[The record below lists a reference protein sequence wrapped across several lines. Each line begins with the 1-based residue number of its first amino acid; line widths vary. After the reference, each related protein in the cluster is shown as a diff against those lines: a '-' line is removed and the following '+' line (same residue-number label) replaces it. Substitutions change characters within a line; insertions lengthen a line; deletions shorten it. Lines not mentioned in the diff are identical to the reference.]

1 MIVIAGYGYVGKAI
15 DEALSQHEHVEI
27 VDPAVNDNR
36 VCTFGVDA
44 ESVIIAVSTPEAPDG
59 SCYMQNVYDVLD
71 DCPQVPILLKSTISI
86 DGWKELKLRYP
97 NKEITFSPEFL
108 RAITATEDFANQPCV
123 FLGGGNI
130 DYWQSFF
137 VNILGK
143 VSTVS
148 TPEELILAKY
158 FRNSFLATKVTFFNQ
173 MYDLCD
179 QLDIDYEQVKSVV
192 TADNRIGHSH
202 SEVTKERGYGGHCLP
217 KDTQALVQSALHNG
231 CSLSLLR
238 EVIRYNKKIQK
249 SSEHE

>member
-1 MIVIAGYGYVGKAI
+1 
-15 DEALSQHEHVEI
+15 
-27 VDPAVNDNR
+27 
-36 VCTFGVDA
+36 
-44 ESVIIAVSTPEAPDG
+44 
-59 SCYMQNVYDVLD
+59 MQNVYDVIE

-97 NKEITFSPEFL
+97 DREITFSPEFL
-108 RAITATEDFANQPCV
+108 RASTATEDFANLTCV
-123 FLGGGNI
+123 FLGGGNT

-137 VNILGK
+137 INVLRK

-148 TPEELILAKY
+148 APEELILAKY
-158 FRNSFLATKVTFFNQ
+158 FCNGFLATKVTFFNQ

-179 QLDIDYEQVKSVV
+179 QLDINYEQVKSIV

-202 SEVTKERGYGGHCLP
+202 SKVTQERGYGGHCLP

-238 EVIRYNKKIQK
+238 EVIKYNKKIRK
-249 SSEHE
+249 